1 MMRISI
7 KTKLTGLI
15 SLLVLSFLAFNIFY
29 YPRQVRRT
37 IHEQAMNSAQ
47 QVAETASYAL
57 SHAVTARDA
66 REVTKVLQG
75 VQNIPNFAFSV
86 VFDADGKALDSSP
99 STPGWVT
106 QYARN
111 NGVTQKDDTHAGLLA
126 VAAPVFYEDPDTDK
140 VGTLVIGFTTE
151 DTLRA
156 VRRNVLES
164 VLVGLGTLILGV
176 GVAVLL
182 SNRYLQP
189 VISLTKAAQEV
200 ASGKLDNVVVPPA
213 RTHDELE
220 ELGQSFQVMTEKL
233 RVSRDEIERQN
244 RLLEYR
250 VQERTRQLMETIWEL
265 EEIRSNLEQ
274 LVQDRTRGLEQ
285 SRAELRAW
293 ATTLEEKVQEK
304 TAELKDAN
312 VSLVD
317 SYEKLKEVDRL
328 KDEFRANMSH
338 ELRTPLNAII
348 GFSGMLMQ
356 DPSGRLP
363 DDVREDLRIIYENG
377 QNLLAMINQVL
388 DLSKFEAGKM
398 QVELREMDPVPVLDD
413 VRALAAGLV
422 QDRPIRL
429 IYDRPAFRA
438 RVMGDADRLRQVF
451 TNLVGN
457 AIKFTEEGEVAIEAA
472 LEEGRFKVRFRDTG
486 IGMTEDEIHRLFQP
500 FQQVDGSVTRR
511 FGGTGLG
518 LAISRRIMEFMH
530 GEIRVESGKGKGS
543 TFTVE
548 LPALPSSTTEGKA

>member
-1 MMRISI
+1 MIRISI

-15 SLLVLSFLAFNIFY
+15 SLLVLSFLAFNVFY

-37 IHEQAMNSAQ
+37 IQAQALHSAQ

-75 VQNIPNFAFSV
+75 VQNIPNFGFSV
-86 VFDADGKALDSSP
+86 VFDAEGHALDSSP
-99 STPGWVT
+99 STPGWVSR
-106 QYARN
+106 YARN
-111 NGVTQKDDTHAGLLA
+111 NGVTQKDDSHDGLLA
-126 VAAPVFYEDPDTDK
+126 VAAPIFYEDPDTDK

-151 DTLRA
+151 DTRRA
-156 VRRNVLES
+156 VQQNVWDS
-164 VLVGLGTLILGV
+164 VLVGLATLVLGI
-176 GVAVLL
+176 GVAVIL

-189 VISLTKAAQEV
+189 VVQLTRAAQEV
-200 ASGKLDNVVVPPA
+200 ASGQLDNVVVPPA
-213 RTHDELE
+213 RTRDELE
-220 ELGQSFQVMTEKL
+220 ELGRSFQVMTEKL

-274 LVQDRTRGLEQ
+274 LVQERTRGLEQ

-312 VSLVD
+312 ESLLQ
-317 SYEKLKEVDRL
+317 SFERLKEVDRL

-348 GFSGMLMQ
+348 GFSGMLLQ
-356 DPSGRLP
+356 DPSGRMP
-363 DDVREDLRIIYENG
+363 EDVREDLRIIYENG

-398 QVELREMDPVPVLDD
+398 QVELREMDPIPVLED

-422 QDRPIRL
+422 QDRPIRVV
-429 IYDRPAFRA
+429 YERPAFRA
-438 RVMGDADRLRQVF
+438 RVLGDPDRLRQVF
-451 TNLVGN
+451 TNLIGN
-457 AIKFTEEGEVAIEAA
+457 AVKFTEEGEVSIEPAM
-472 LEEGRFKVRFRDTG
+472 EEGMFKVRIRDTG
-486 IGMTEDEIHRLFQP
+486 IGMTEEEIQRLFQP

-518 LAISRRIMEFMH
+518 LAISRRIMEFMN
-530 GEIRVESGKGKGS
+530 GEIRVESRKGEGS

-548 LPALPSSTTEGKA
+548 LPALPASRQEA

>member
-1 MMRISI
+1 MVRISI

-15 SLLVLSFLAFNIFY
+15 SLLVLSFLAFNVFY
-29 YPRQVRRT
+29 YPRQVRKT
-37 IHEQAMNSAQ
+37 MQEQAMNSAQ

-75 VQNIPNFAFSV
+75 VQNIPNFSFSV

-99 STPGWVT
+99 STPGWVS
-106 QYARN
+106 QYARS
-111 NGVTQKDDTHAGLLA
+111 NGVTRKDDTHNGLLA

-151 DTLRA
+151 DTIRA
-156 VRRNVLES
+156 VRRNVMDSL
-164 VLVGLGTLILGV
+164 LVGLGTLILGV

-189 VISLTKAAQEV
+189 VIQLTKAAQEV
-200 ASGKLDNVVVPPA
+200 ASGKLDDVVVPPA
-213 RTHDELE
+213 RTRDELE
-220 ELGQSFQVMTEKL
+220 ELGHSFQVMTEKL
-233 RVSRDEIERQN
+233 RLGRDEIERQN

-274 LVQDRTRGLEQ
+274 LVQERTRGLEQ

-304 TAELKDAN
+304 TGELKQAN
-312 VSLVD
+312 EHLVD
-317 SYEKLKEVDRL
+317 SYEKLKEMDRL

-363 DDVREDLRIIYENG
+363 EDVREDLRIIYENG

-398 QVELREMDPVPVLDD
+398 QVELREMDPIPVLED
-413 VRALAAGLV
+413 VRALATGLMK
-422 QDRPIRL
+422 DRHLRL
-429 IYDRPAFRA
+429 DYERPAFRA

-457 AIKFTEEGEVAIEAA
+457 AIKFTEEGGVTIEPL
-472 LEEGRFKVRFRDTG
+472 LEDGLFKVRIKDTG
-486 IGMTEDEIHRLFQP
+486 MGMTEEEIGRLFQP

-518 LAISRRIMEFMH
+518 LAISRRIMEVMG
-530 GEIRVESGKGKGS
+530 GEIRVESGKGRGS

-548 LPALPSSTTEGKA
+548 MPALPSSGAGT

>member
-1 MMRISI
+1 MRLSI

-15 SLLVLSFLAFNIFY
+15 SLLVLSFLAFNVFY
-29 YPRQVRRT
+29 YPRQVRKT
-37 IHEQAMNSAQ
+37 IHEQALHSAQ

-86 VFDADGKALDSSP
+86 VFDSDGKALDSSP
-99 STPGWVT
+99 STPSWVT
-106 QYARN
+106 RYSRN
-111 NGVTQKDDTHAGLLA
+111 NGVTQKDDTHEGVLA

-140 VGTLVIGFTTE
+140 VGTLIIGFTTE
-151 DTLRA
+151 DTRRA
-156 VRRNVLES
+156 VQQNVRDSLM
-164 VLVGLGTLILGV
+164 VGLGTLILGI
-176 GVAVLL
+176 GVAIFL

-189 VISLTKAAQEV
+189 VIQLTRAAQLL
-200 ASGKLDNVVVPPA
+200 AAGQLDNVVVPPG
-213 RTHDELE
+213 RTRDELE
-220 ELGQSFQVMTEKL
+220 DMGRSFQAMTDKL
-233 RVSRDEIERQN
+233 RISRDEIERQN

-274 LVQDRTRGLEQ
+274 LVQERTRGLEQ
-285 SRAELRAW
+285 SRGELRAW

-304 TAELKDAN
+304 TQELKEAN
-312 VSLVD
+312 SSVLE
-317 SYEKLKEVDRL
+317 SYEKLKAVDRL

-356 DPSGRLP
+356 DPSGRMP
-363 DDVREDLRIIYENG
+363 EDVREDLRIIYENG
-377 QNLLAMINQVL
+377 QNLLEMINQVL

-398 QVELREMDPVPVLDD
+398 QVELRPMDPIPVLDD

-422 QDRPIRL
+422 QGKPIRL
-429 IYDRPAFRA
+429 TYDRPAFQA
-438 RVMGDADRLRQVF
+438 RVQGDPDRLRQVF

-457 AIKFTEEGEVAIEAA
+457 AIKFTEEGEVVIEPKV
-472 LEEGRFKVRFRDTG
+472 EGDRFLVHIRDTG
-486 IGMTEDEIHRLFQP
+486 IGMSEEEATRLFQP

-518 LAISRRIMEFMH
+518 LAISRRIMELM
-530 GEIRVESGKGKGS
+530 GGDISVKSSKGLGS
-543 TFTVE
+543 VFTVS
-548 LPALPSSTTEGKA
+548 LPLAAEEGSGS

>member
-1 MMRISI
+1 MVRISI

-15 SLLVLSFLAFNIFY
+15 SLLVLSFLAFNVFY
-29 YPRQVRRT
+29 YPRQVRKT

-47 QVAETASYAL
+47 QVVETASYAL

-99 STPGWVT
+99 STPGWVA
-106 QYARN
+106 QYSRN
-111 NGVTQKDDTHAGLLA
+111 NGVTQKDDSHPGLLA

-151 DTLRA
+151 DTVRA
-156 VRRNVLES
+156 VRRNVWQS
-164 VLVGLGTLILGV
+164 VMVGLGTLVLGV

-189 VISLTKAAQEV
+189 VVQLTQAAQEV
-200 ASGKLDNVVVPPA
+200 ASGKLDDVVVPPT
-213 RTHDELE
+213 RTRDELE
-220 ELGQSFQVMTEKL
+220 DLGRSFQVMTDKL

-293 ATTLEEKVQEK
+293 ATTLEEKVHEK

-312 VSLVD
+312 VSLLG

-363 DDVREDLRIIYENG
+363 EDVREDLRIIYDNG

-388 DLSKFEAGKM
+388 DLSKAEAGKM
-398 QVELREMDPVPVLDD
+398 QVELHEMDPIPVLDE
-413 VRALAAGLV
+413 VRALAAGLIHE
-422 QDRPIRL
+422 RPIRL
-429 IYDRPAFRA
+429 LYERPAFRV
-438 RVMGDADRLRQVF
+438 RVLGDPERLRQVF
-451 TNLVGN
+451 TNILGN
-457 AIKFTEEGEVAIEAA
+457 AVKFTEQGEVTIEPA
-472 LEEGRFKVRFRDTG
+472 LEHGLFKVRIHDTG
-486 IGMTEDEIHRLFQP
+486 IGMSEDEIARLFQP

-518 LAISRRIMEFMH
+518 LAISQRIMEFMS
-530 GEIRVESGKGKGS
+530 GMIRVESGKGEGS

-548 LPALPSSTTEGKA
+548 MPAVPGGGEA

>member
-1 MMRISI
+1 MRLSI

-15 SLLVLSFLAFNIFY
+15 SLLVLSFLAFNVFY
-29 YPRQVRRT
+29 YPRQVRQT
-37 IHEQAMNSAQ
+37 IHEQALHSAQ

-86 VFDADGKALDSSP
+86 VFDSDGRALDSSP
-99 STPGWVT
+99 STPSWVSA
-106 QYARN
+106 YAKN
-111 NGVTQKDDTHAGLLA
+111 NGVTQKDDTHEGVLA

-151 DTLRA
+151 DTRRA
-156 VRRNVLES
+156 VQQNVRDSLM
-164 VLVGLGTLILGV
+164 VGLGTLILGI
-176 GVAVLL
+176 GVAIFL

-189 VISLTKAAQEV
+189 VIQLTRAAQVV
-200 ASGKLDNVVVPPA
+200 ASGQLDNVVVPPG
-213 RTHDELE
+213 RTRDELE
-220 ELGQSFQVMTEKL
+220 ELGRSFQVMTEKL
-233 RVSRDEIERQN
+233 RLSRDEIERQN

-274 LVQDRTRGLEQ
+274 LVQERTRGLEQ
-285 SRAELRAW
+285 SRGELRAW
-293 ATTLEEKVQEK
+293 ASTLEEKVQEK
-304 TAELKDAN
+304 TLELKEAN
-312 VSLVD
+312 GSLVQ
-317 SYEKLKEVDRL
+317 SYEKLKAVDRL

-356 DPSGRLP
+356 DPSGRMP
-363 DDVREDLRIIYENG
+363 EDVREDLRIIYENG
-377 QNLLAMINQVL
+377 QNLLEMINQVL

-398 QVELREMDPVPVLDD
+398 QVELRKMDPIPVLDD
-413 VRALAAGLV
+413 VRALASGLV
-422 QDRPIRL
+422 QGRSL
-429 IYDRPAFRA
+429 HLVYERPAFHA
-438 RVMGDADRLRQVF
+438 RVMGDPDRLRQVF

-457 AIKFTEEGEVAIEAA
+457 AIKFTEEGEVAIEPA
-472 LEEGRFKVRFRDTG
+472 LEAGYFLVRIRDTG
-486 IGMTEDEIHRLFQP
+486 IGMSDEEATRLFQP

-518 LAISRRIMEFMH
+518 LAISQRIMELM
-530 GEIRVESGKGKGS
+530 GGDITVESSKGLGS
-543 TFTVE
+543 VFTVS
-548 LPALPSSTTEGKA
+548 LPLVPEEGA

>member
-1 MMRISI
+1 MRLSI

-15 SLLVLSFLAFNIFY
+15 SLLVLSFLAFNVFY
-29 YPRQVRRT
+29 YPRQVRET
-37 IHEQAMNSAQ
+37 IHEQALHSAQ

-86 VFDADGKALDSSP
+86 VFDSEGKALDSSP
-99 STPGWVT
+99 STPSWVSA
-106 QYARN
+106 YARN
-111 NGVTQKDDTHAGLLA
+111 NGVTQKDDTHEGVLA

-151 DTLRA
+151 DTRRA
-156 VRRNVLES
+156 VQQNVRDSLM
-164 VLVGLGTLILGV
+164 VGLGTLILGI
-176 GVAVLL
+176 GVAIFL

-189 VISLTKAAQEV
+189 VIQLTRAAQVV
-200 ASGKLDNVVVPPA
+200 ASGQLDNVVVPPG
-213 RTHDELE
+213 RTRDELE
-220 ELGQSFQVMTEKL
+220 ELGRSFQTMTDKL

-274 LVQDRTRGLEQ
+274 LVQERTRGLEQ
-285 SRAELRAW
+285 SRGELRAW
-293 ATTLEEKVQEK
+293 ASTLEDKVQEK
-304 TAELKDAN
+304 TLELKEAN
-312 VSLVD
+312 SSLVQ
-317 SYEKLKEVDRL
+317 SYEKLKAVDRL

-356 DPSGRLP
+356 DPSGRMP
-363 DDVREDLRIIYENG
+363 EDVREDLRIIYENG
-377 QNLLAMINQVL
+377 QNLLEMINQVL

-398 QVELREMDPVPVLDD
+398 QVELRKMDPIPVLDD
-413 VRALAAGLV
+413 VRALASGLV
-422 QDRPIRL
+422 QGRSL
-429 IYDRPAFRA
+429 KLVYERPAFHA
-438 RVMGDADRLRQVF
+438 RVMGDPDRLRQVF

-457 AIKFTEEGEVAIEAA
+457 AIKFTEEGEVAIEPA
-472 LEEGRFKVRFRDTG
+472 LVAGRFLVRIRDTG
-486 IGMTEDEIHRLFQP
+486 IGMSDEEATRLFQP

-518 LAISRRIMEFMH
+518 LAISQRIMELM
-530 GEIRVESGKGKGS
+530 GGDITVDSSKGLGS
-543 TFTVE
+543 VFTVS
-548 LPALPSSTTEGKA
+548 LPLVPEEGV

>member
-1 MMRISI
+1 MVRISI

-15 SLLVLSFLAFNIFY
+15 SLLVLSFLAFNVFD

-37 IHEQAMNSAQ
+37 IQAQALHSAQ

-75 VQNIPNFAFSV
+75 VQNIPNFGFSV
-86 VFDADGKALDSSP
+86 VFDAEGHALDSSP
-99 STPGWVT
+99 STPGWVSR
-106 QYARN
+106 YARN
-111 NGVTQKDDTHAGLLA
+111 NGVTQKDDSHDGLLA
-126 VAAPVFYEDPDTDK
+126 VAAPIFYEDPDTDK

-151 DTLRA
+151 DTRRA
-156 VRRNVLES
+156 VQQNVWDS
-164 VLVGLGTLILGV
+164 VLVGLATLVLGI
-176 GVAVLL
+176 GVAVIL

-189 VISLTKAAQEV
+189 VVQLTRAAQEV
-200 ASGKLDNVVVPPA
+200 ASGQLDNVVVPPA
-213 RTHDELE
+213 RTRDELE
-220 ELGQSFQVMTEKL
+220 ELGRSFQVMTEKL

-274 LVQDRTRGLEQ
+274 LVQERTRGLEQ

-312 VSLVD
+312 ESLLQ
-317 SYEKLKEVDRL
+317 SFERLKEVDRL

-348 GFSGMLMQ
+348 GFSGMLLQ
-356 DPSGRLP
+356 DPSGRMP
-363 DDVREDLRIIYENG
+363 EDVREDLRIIYENG

-398 QVELREMDPVPVLDD
+398 QVELREMDPIPVLED

-422 QDRPIRL
+422 QDRPIR
-429 IYDRPAFRA
+429 IAYERPAFQA
-438 RVMGDADRLRQVF
+438 RVLGDPDRLRQVF
-451 TNLVGN
+451 TNLIGN
-457 AIKFTEEGEVAIEAA
+457 AVKFTEEGEVSIEPA
-472 LEEGRFKVRFRDTG
+472 LEDGLFKVRIRDTG
-486 IGMTEDEIHRLFQP
+486 IGMSEEEILRLFQP

-518 LAISRRIMEFMH
+518 LAISRRIMEFMN
-530 GEIRVESGKGKGS
+530 GEIRVESRKGLGS

-548 LPALPSSTTEGKA
+548 LPALPTSRQEA

>member
-1 MMRISI
+1 MLRISI

-15 SLLVLSFLAFNIFY
+15 SLLVLSFLAFNVFY

-37 IHEQAMNSAQ
+37 IHEQAMQSAQ

-86 VFDADGKALDSSP
+86 VFDSTGKALDSSP
-99 STPGWVT
+99 STPSWVS
-106 QYARN
+106 QYAHN
-111 NGVTQKDDTHAGLLA
+111 NGITQRDDAHGGLLA

-151 DTLRA
+151 ETRLA
-156 VRRNVLES
+156 VQKNVWDS
-164 VLVGLGTLILGV
+164 VLVGFVTLVLGV
-176 GVAVLL
+176 GVAVFL

-189 VISLTKAAQEV
+189 VVHLTQAAQAV
-200 ASGKLDNVVVPPA
+200 ASGQLDNVVVPPP

-220 ELGQSFQVMTEKL
+220 DLGRSFQVMTDKL
-233 RVSRDEIERQN
+233 RISRDEIERQN

-274 LVQDRTRGLEQ
+274 LVQERTRGLEQ

-304 TAELKDAN
+304 TQELKQAN
-312 VSLVD
+312 EDLLG

-356 DPSGRLP
+356 DPTGRMP
-363 DDVREDLRIIYENG
+363 EDVREDLRIIYENG

-388 DLSKFEAGKM
+388 DLSKFEAGRM
-398 QVELREMDPVPVLDD
+398 QVEMREMDPVPVLDD
-413 VRALAAGLV
+413 VRAMAAGLV
-422 QDRPIRL
+422 QDRPIKL
-429 IYDRPAFRA
+429 LYERPANPI
-438 RVMGDADRLRQVF
+438 RVMGDPDRLRQVF
-451 TNLVGN
+451 INLLGN
-457 AIKFTEEGEVAIEAA
+457 AIKFTEAGEVAIEPFM
-472 LEEGRFKVRFRDTG
+472 EDGHFKVGIRDTG
-486 IGMTEDEIHRLFQP
+486 IGMTAEEVGRLFKP

-518 LAISRRIMEFMH
+518 LAISRRIMEFMN
-530 GEIRVESGKGKGS
+530 GEISVVSSKGHGS
-543 TFTVE
+543 TFTVAMPL
-548 LPALPSSTTEGKA
+548 LPGSRGGR

>member
-1 MMRISI
+1 MLRISI

-15 SLLVLSFLAFNIFY
+15 SLLVLSFLAFNVFY

-37 IHEQAMNSAQ
+37 IHEQALHSAQ
-47 QVAETASYAL
+47 QVVETASYAL

-86 VFDADGKALDSSP
+86 VFDSNGKALDSSP
-99 STPGWVT
+99 STPGWVS
-106 QYARN
+106 QYAKN
-111 NGVTQKDDTHAGLLA
+111 NGVTQKDDSHEGVLA

-151 DTLRA
+151 DTRRA
-156 VRRNVLES
+156 VQQNVRDSL
-164 VLVGLGTLILGV
+164 LVGLGTLILGI
-176 GVAVLL
+176 GVAVFL

-189 VISLTKAAQEV
+189 VVQLTKAAQEV
-200 ASGKLDNVVVPPA
+200 ASGQLDNVVVPPA

-220 ELGQSFQVMTEKL
+220 ELGRAFQVMTDKL

-274 LVQDRTRGLEQ
+274 LVQERTRGLEQ
-285 SRAELRAW
+285 SRGELRAW
-293 ATTLEEKVQEK
+293 AATLEEKVQEK
-304 TAELKDAN
+304 TVELKQAN
-312 VSLVD
+312 ASVLD

-356 DPSGRLP
+356 DPSGRMP
-363 DDVREDLRIIYENG
+363 EDVREDLRIIYENG

-398 QVELREMDPVPVLDD
+398 QVELREMDPIPVVED

-422 QDRPIRL
+422 QGRPVRMV
-429 IYDRPAFRA
+429 YERPPFPV
-438 RVMGDADRLRQVF
+438 RVMGDPDRLRQVF

-457 AIKFTEEGEVAIEAA
+457 AVKFTEEGEVAIEPY
-472 LEEGRFKVRFRDTG
+472 LEGGHFKVRIRDTG
-486 IGMTEDEIHRLFQP
+486 IGMTEDEVQRLFQP

-518 LAISRRIMEFMH
+518 LAISQRIMEFMN
-530 GEIRVESGKGKGS
+530 GEILVESGKGKGS
-543 TFTVE
+543 SFTVTM
-548 LPALPSSTTEGKA
+548 PALTSHGGLAR

>member
-1 MMRISI
+1 MVRISI

-15 SLLVLSFLAFNIFY
+15 SLLVLSFLAFNVFY

-37 IHEQAMNSAQ
+37 IQEQAMNSAQ

-86 VFDADGKALDSSP
+86 VFDSEGKALDSSP
-99 STPGWVT
+99 STPGWVS
-106 QYARN
+106 QYARS
-111 NGVTQKDDTHAGLLA
+111 NGVTQKDDSHSGLLA
-126 VAAPVFYEDPDTDK
+126 VAAPVFYEDPDTEK

-151 DTLRA
+151 DTARA
-156 VRRNVLES
+156 VRRNVLDS
-164 VLVGLGTLILGV
+164 LLVGLGTLILGI

-189 VISLTKAAQEV
+189 VIQLTKAAQEV
-200 ASGKLDNVVVPPA
+200 ASGKLDDVVVPPA
-213 RTHDELE
+213 RTRDELE
-220 ELGQSFQVMTEKL
+220 ELGHSFQVMTDKL
-233 RVSRDEIERQN
+233 RLGRDEIERQN

-274 LVQDRTRGLEQ
+274 LVQERTRGLEQ

-293 ATTLEEKVQEK
+293 AATLEEKVQEK
-304 TAELKDAN
+304 TGELKQAN
-312 VSLVD
+312 EHLVD

-363 DDVREDLRIIYENG
+363 DDIREDLRIIYENG

-398 QVELREMDPVPVLDD
+398 QVELRELDPIPVLDD
-413 VRALAAGLV
+413 VRALAAGLMK
-422 QDRPIRL
+422 DRRL
-429 IYDRPAFRA
+429 KLVYERPAFRA

-457 AIKFTEEGEVAIEAA
+457 AIKFTEEGEVAIEPV
-472 LEEGRFKVRFRDTG
+472 LEGGLFKVRIRDTG
-486 IGMTEDEIHRLFQP
+486 MGMTEEEIGRLFQP

-518 LAISRRIMEFMH
+518 LAISRRIMEVMG
-530 GEIRVESGKGKGS
+530 GEIKVESGKGRGS
-543 TFTVE
+543 TFTVVM
-548 LPALPSSTTEGKA
+548 PALPSSEGAP